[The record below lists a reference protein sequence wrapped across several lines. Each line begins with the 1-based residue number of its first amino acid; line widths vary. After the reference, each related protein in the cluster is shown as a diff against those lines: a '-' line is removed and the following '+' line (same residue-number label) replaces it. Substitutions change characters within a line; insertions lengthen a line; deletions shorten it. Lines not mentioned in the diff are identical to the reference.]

1 MRFLILGC
9 AVLALSAAP
18 ALAVENF
25 IPLGQNYAPGDDT
38 LPPIGSEQ
46 DRVNAQLDIYETE
59 NYRRQLREKQ
69 FDSRLNQLSQQQ
81 AGGVDENNLDY

>member
-18 ALAVENF
+18 ALAAENF

-46 DRVNAQLDIYETE
+46 DQVNAQTDIYQTE
-59 NYRRQLREKQ
+59 AYHRALREKQ
-69 FDSRLNQLSQQQ
+69 MESRIQQLSDQEF
-81 AGGVDENNLDY
+81 GTLDDSHLDY

>member
-9 AVLALSAAP
+9 SILALSAAP
-18 ALAVENF
+18 ILAAENF

-46 DRVNAQLDIYETE
+46 DQMNAQTDIYQTE
-59 NYRRQLREKQ
+59 SYGRQLREEETE
-69 FDSRLNQLSQQQ
+69 SRMRNLGNRDTGLL
-81 AGGVDENNLDY
+81 DDDNLDY